1 VDKLSAEVR
10 PQPVK
15 VVNARCH
22 HQLNAPKRE
31 CCSRYDRDMDVLH
44 AVIGVIWVWLAFL
57 TIPFGLPGNWLMAAC
72 ALIPLGEEGY
82 IPLAVML
89 AAAGIAELSEL
100 LLGSKMASKAGASKA
115 GMFGSFLGAL
125 LGGIF
130 LTFLIPIPIVGTLV
144 GACAGAFLGA
154 LIFELVFAKRDST
167 SGGLMKI
174 GVGASLGVLFG
185 RVVKISLGAA
195 SAIYWTLAAINSV
208 I

>member
-1 VDKLSAEVR
+1 
-10 PQPVK
+10 
-15 VVNARCH
+15 
-22 HQLNAPKRE
+22 
-31 CCSRYDRDMDVLH
+31 MDVLH

-100 LLGSKMASKAGASKA
+100 LLGSKMAS